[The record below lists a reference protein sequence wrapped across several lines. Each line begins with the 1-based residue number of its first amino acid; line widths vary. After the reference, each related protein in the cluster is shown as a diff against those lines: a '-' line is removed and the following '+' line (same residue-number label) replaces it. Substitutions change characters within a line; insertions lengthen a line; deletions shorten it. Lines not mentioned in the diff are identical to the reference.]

1 MWLMLAGQVAFLSD
15 VIAAAAATESAAV
28 AATLQPLPTISSLR
42 VGPLADVPFDLAQL
56 KQGWRQRI
64 EAFRVSG
71 KLPVIDIESSFAA
84 GRFDPA
90 RYSRDMDDSGVAI
103 TVFSAETQ
111 NNWSQFTRRLIAADP
126 SRYIPGGQAGV
137 PPAWTEAPQAMLD
150 DAEARLAE
158 GYPVLGEFEFR
169 HYPSPRQLQRGQTS
183 RDLVIPIDGPL
194 GHRLFQIAQ
203 ATGRPFQ
210 LHYEIEDGL
219 LGPLEAMLRQY
230 PGARVIWCHLAQLR
244 YQNRNTRYGP
254 DYVRRLIE
262 AHPNLYFDTAFGGP
276 DSVYGGSGELH
287 SRIWDRQ
294 RPGGGIL
301 PAWAQLIR
309 DHPWRFLSAL
319 DIGGD
324 RMERLPEWMRTQ
336 RRFLD
341 ALPAEV
347 REIVAYKAAW
357 KLLFGEDY

>member
-1 MWLMLAGQVAFLSD
+1 MCLMLAAQTAFLPDLMAAD
-15 VIAAAAATESAAV
+15 VVPEPAIAAAI
-28 AATLQPLPTISSLR
+28 QPLPTLTSLR
-42 VGPLADVPFDLAQL
+42 AGPLAEVPFDLARL
-56 KQGWRQRI
+56 KQGWRERV
-64 EAFRVSG
+64 EAVRAG
-71 KLPVIDIESSFAA
+71 GRLPVIDIESSFAA

-90 RYSRDMDDSGVAI
+90 RYSRDMDDAGVAL

-111 NNWSQFTRRLIAADP
+111 NNWSQSTRRLIAADP

-137 PPAWTEAPQAMLD
+137 QPAWTENPDAMLD
-150 DAEARLAE
+150 DAEARLAD
-158 GYPVLGEFEFR
+158 GYPALGEFEFR

-183 RDLVIPIDGPL
+183 RDLATPIDGPL
-194 GHRLFQIAQ
+194 GHRLFQISQ
-203 ATGRPFQ
+203 KTGRPFQ

-230 PGARVIWCHLAQLR
+230 PGAKVIWCHLAQVR

-276 DSVYGGSGELH
+276 DSIYGGSGEAH
-287 SRIWDRQ
+287 ARIWDRQ
-294 RPGGGIL
+294 RGGIL

-309 DHPWRFLSAL
+309 EHPWRFLSAL

-357 KLLFGEDY
+357 KLLFNEDY